1 MTCTFIPYSFS
12 PFSTFIASIASGIGL
27 PPRTKTP
34 SISKAK
40 AKAKESVVRTSAGV
54 MGEIDDPGVLKDSG
68 VLDDSGELDVSGELD
83 DSGELDVGESI
94 APSLRPIA
102 ANSLLAVSSEAAK
115 LPSSDWDL

>member
-1 MTCTFIPYSFS
+1 MDYLSQRGSLKVTKITYTFNPYSFS
-12 PFSTFIASIASGIGL
+12 LFSTFIASITSGIGL

-40 AKAKESVVRTSAGV
+40 AKESVVRTSAGV
-54 MGEIDDPGVLKDSG
+54 MGKIDG
-68 VLDDSGELDVSGELD
+68 SGELDVSGVLD

-94 APSLRPIA
+94 ASSSRPIA

-115 LPSSDWDL
+115 LPWCDLDL